1 MGILQDKMIAE
12 MKIRGLSPKTI
23 TAYIRS
29 MKTFTKYFNT
39 SPDQLSLDDIHRYQ
53 LYLVNERKVKWT
65 TFNHAVSALRF
76 FYNKV
81 LKKNGILIS
90 CPFIKK
96 VFFFQPS

>member
-1 MGILQDKMIAE
+1 MGILQDKMIAQ

-23 TAYIRS
+23 TAYISS

-39 SPDQLSLDDIHRYQ
+39 SPDQLSLDDIQRYQ

-65 TFNHAVSALRF
+65 TFNQVVCALRF

-81 LKKNGILIS
+81 LKKNGISTNYL
-90 CPFIKK
+90 FIKK